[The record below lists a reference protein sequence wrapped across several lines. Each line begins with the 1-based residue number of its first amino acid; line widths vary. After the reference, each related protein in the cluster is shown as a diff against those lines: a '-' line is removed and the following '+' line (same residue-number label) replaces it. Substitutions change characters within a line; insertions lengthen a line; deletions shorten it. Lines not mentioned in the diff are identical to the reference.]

1 MKTVLTQ
8 GLHDWQIPED
18 FLQRE
23 TRCTHHKSGRH
34 CVDPVPHQPPAKPIP
49 HGDPTKDLCRDRPVY
64 RNDASFAQICPLC
77 LQGLTRSEP
86 MLGDGR
92 RKHFGSAQGALAVQ
106 STTAT
111 RHHATRNS
119 FRARQCQK
127 ANDRLAGLFQD
138 FLAHQRRLFLW
149 AKYLTNT
156 KGAEWCRFI
165 EWFFMT
171 YDQVLISCILIATV
185 GLFLWGRFRHDVVA
199 LAALMACVLGGLV
212 PSEDAFSGFGH
223 PAVITVAC
231 VLILSRGLQN
241 TGAVDWLARR
251 SLPRDAGRLPSML
264 ALMGLGAVL
273 SGFMNNVGAMALLMP
288 IAVQAS
294 ERLDLTP
301 GQVLMPLAFGTI
313 LGGMTTLIGTPP
325 NLIVSGFRAEAGLGH
340 FAIFDFAPV
349 GGAVAVVGVIFVATV
364 GWRMV
369 PARKSATAT
378 GFDTGAY
385 FTELRVPESSTA
397 VSLTLRA
404 FEREIEDS
412 DVQVVGLVRNDVHL
426 TAPHGGR
433 RIRADDI
440 LVLEAEGNALAEA
453 LSRFDIK
460 LEHSIVDPEEDGA
473 PAIADDMDVATK
485 TDAPENDGPDPQPN
499 SEIVLRELAVL
510 PGSNIVDRSA
520 KDMHLRTRYGLNLL
534 AISRDGHPPRSGLR
548 TVKIKSG
555 DLILVQGPENAIAEF
570 INDTGCVPLGAREL
584 RIPDKRMAITA
595 TVIMLGAIALVTIG
609 LLPAAAAF
617 ALGVLVSMA
626 LRTVPLQQVYTS
638 VDWPVIVLLAA
649 LIPVAGAMQVTGTA
663 ELLARFL
670 VETVAQ
676 GNAVAALVVIL
687 VTTMFLS
694 DVMNNAATAAVL
706 CPIALGIASTLG
718 VNPDSFLMAVAIGA
732 SCAFLTPIGHQNNTL
747 ILGPGGFR
755 FSDYWKLGLP
765 LEVLVVVVSV
775 PLLLVFWPL

>member
-1 MKTVLTQ
+1 MSS
-8 GLHDWQIPED
+8 DQI
-18 FLQRE
+18 
-23 TRCTHHKSGRH
+23 
-34 CVDPVPHQPPAKPIP
+34 
-49 HGDPTKDLCRDRPVY
+49 
-64 RNDASFAQICPLC
+64 
-77 LQGLTRSEP
+77 
-86 MLGDGR
+86 
-92 RKHFGSAQGALAVQ
+92 
-106 STTAT
+106 
-111 RHHATRNS
+111 
-119 FRARQCQK
+119 
-127 ANDRLAGLFQD
+127 
-138 FLAHQRRLFLW
+138 
-149 AKYLTNT
+149 
-156 KGAEWCRFI
+156 
-165 EWFFMT
+165 
-171 YDQVLISCILIATV
+171 LISCILIATV
-185 GLFLWGRFRHDVVA
+185 GSFLWGRFRHDVVA
-199 LAALMACVLGGLV
+199 LAALMACVLAGLV
-212 PSEDAFSGFGH
+212 PSSDAFSGFGH

-241 TGAVDWLARR
+241 TGAVDWLAR
-251 SLPRDAGRLPSML
+251 SALPRDAGRLPTML

-294 ERLDLTP
+294 ERLNLTP

-349 GGAVAVVGVIFVATV
+349 GGAVAVVGVIFVAAI

-369 PARKSATAT
+369 PARKSVTAG

-385 FTELRVPESSTA
+385 FTETRVPDNSKA
-397 VSLTLRA
+397 VGLTLRA
-404 FEREIEDS
+404 FEREIEDN
-412 DVQVVGLVRNDVHL
+412 DVQIVGLVRNEVRM

-433 RIRADDI
+433 RIRAGDI
-440 LVLEAEGNALAEA
+440 LVLEADVDALAEA

-460 LEHSIVDPEEDGA
+460 LEQSIVEGEERDASDTGL
-473 PAIADDMDVATK
+473 ADD
-485 TDAPENDGPDPQPN
+485 TDADQGEDQQPN

-510 PGSNIVDRSA
+510 PGSDIIDRSA
-520 KDMHLRTRYGLNLL
+520 KQMHLRARYGLNLL
-534 AISRDGHPPRSGLR
+534 AISREGHPPRSGLR
-548 TVKIKSG
+548 TIKLKSG

-570 INDTGCVPLGAREL
+570 INDTGCVPLGARDL
-584 RIPDKRMAITA
+584 RIPDKRMALTA
-595 TVIMLGAIALVTIG
+595 VVIMLGSIALVTLG

-617 ALGVLVSMA
+617 ALGVLVSMVV
-626 LRTVPLQQVYTS
+626 RTVPLQQVYTS

-649 LIPVAGAMQVTGTA
+649 LIPVAGAMQATGAA
-663 ELLARFL
+663 ELLAKFL

-706 CPIALGIASTLG
+706 CPIALGIATTLG

-755 FSDYWKLGLP
+755 FGDYWKLGLP
-765 LEVLVVVVSV
+765 LEVLVVAISV
-775 PLLLVFWPL
+775 PLLLMVWPL